1 MGNTSS
7 TGLNIKENELS
18 LKQLNESNAEF
29 LTKLNEIAT
38 NYILGQNFQDM
49 IRLTNSK
56 YCDDLVII
64 TSKILKKSYSA
75 EQIQYAYKKMFNN
88 SDEAF
93 IEGELQRN
101 TKSPMFLNR
110 QDIELGDLIDKE
122 QKKKMCIDI
131 AKYYVKIAH
140 LFAAIITT
148 LNPVFSWRTSA
159 SSSRA
164 ILKPFVSEKN
174 TDQSSDQ
181 NLNIDLNTDLGK
193 DISETTSETNSD
205 IINDMTDLG
214 ITPKVID
221 KNDSV
226 VTSNPVTKS
235 IESVESVKPVE
246 HIEHGEEFY
255 SLSEPKDEDIT
266 ISEPN
271 SVMKDMDGGEG
282 DNTDD
287 INEEIGYATLENKQY
302 IPSMVK
308 EVKVEN
314 LNFCNSRIADLIDM
328 DEIVDLVD
336 GKNLIPGQTIDSTIK
351 IKTKL
356 CSSNLNNNNE
366 GYSRTKTVYDLPGF
380 AELSRLYYD
389 KYNVSK
395 GRFDRMSSES
405 ENEKKRNVA
414 LLYTLFTG
422 NRNPPKDIRSFKDIP
437 LHSFNDTIECDNP
450 ESLFNKTYIGTT
462 KDKLF
467 IEYVEQ
473 IKKMIF
479 ESNMIRN
486 SLLEIIDRVFI
497 VNPSS
502 ASAPS
507 SPVLESPNKDE
518 SVKTKFIIDPNLT
531 YDDLD
536 TLIVD
541 ARRIIL
547 NLYITCEKDFIKAL
561 KILQAII
568 EGQILETS
576 QRQVKELER
585 EIENAY

>member
-7 TGLNIKENELS
+7 TGVNIKENELS
-18 LKQLNESNAEF
+18 LKELNESNAKF

-49 IRLTNSK
+49 VRLTNSK

-75 EQIQYAYKKMFNN
+75 EQIQYAYKKMFNSDLPIDEYIQN
-88 SDEAF
+88 SKE
-93 IEGELQRN
+93 QRQN
-101 TKSPMFLNR
+101 SNQTPMFLKR
-110 QDIELGDLIDKE
+110 QDVELGDLMDKE

-164 ILKPFVSEKN
+164 VLKPFVS
-174 TDQSSDQ
+174 D
-181 NLNIDLNTDLGK
+181 
-193 DISETTSETNSD
+193 ETTNQVVSNEAVDESINEEVDENSSLTNSNSD
-205 IINDMTDLG
+205 IINDMNDLG
-214 ITPKVID
+214 ITPKNTNNINHL
-221 KNDSV
+221 NDV
-226 VTSNPVTKS
+226 ANV
-235 IESVESVKPVE
+235 
-246 HIEHGEEFY
+246 
-255 SLSEPKDEDIT
+255 
-266 ISEPN
+266 
-271 SVMKDMDGGEG
+271 
-282 DNTDD
+282 DD
-287 INEEIGYATLENKQY
+287 INVSKGGYGGDGGDNPDIANDVDDYEKEDIATATLENKQY
-302 IPSMVK
+302 IPDMVK

-314 LNFCNSRIADLIDM
+314 LNFCNSRISDLMDM
-328 DEIVDLVD
+328 DEIVDLAD

-380 AELSRLYYD
+380 AELSRLYFD

-450 ESLFNKTYIGTT
+450 ESLFNKTYLGTT

-497 VNPSS
+497 VRPITPSS
-502 ASAPS
+502 
-507 SPVLESPNKDE
+507 VLSEKTEDSNEESHNANN
-518 SVKTKFIIDPNLT
+518 TAFIIDPKLT

>member
-7 TGLNIKENELS
+7 TGVNIKENELS
-18 LKQLNESNAEF
+18 LKELNESNAKF

-49 IRLTNSK
+49 VRLTNSK

-75 EQIQYAYKKMFNN
+75 EQIQYAYKKMFNSDLPIDEYIQN
-88 SDEAF
+88 SKD
-93 IEGELQRN
+93 QRQN
-101 TKSPMFLNR
+101 SNQAPMFLKR
-110 QDIELGDLIDKE
+110 QDVELGDLMDKE

-164 ILKPFVSEKN
+164 VLKPFVS
-174 TDQSSDQ
+174 D
-181 NLNIDLNTDLGK
+181 
-193 DISETTSETNSD
+193 ETTNQVVSNDAVDESVNEEVDENSNLTNSNSD
-205 IINDMTDLG
+205 IINDMNDLG
-214 ITPKVID
+214 ITPKNTI
-221 KNDSV
+221 NDV
-226 VTSNPVTKS
+226 DDVTNM
-235 IESVESVKPVE
+235 
-246 HIEHGEEFY
+246 
-255 SLSEPKDEDIT
+255 DDINV
-266 ISEPN
+266 S
-271 SVMKDMDGGEG
+271 KGGDGDDGGEG
-282 DNTDD
+282 DNPNIANDVGDYEKED
-287 INEEIGYATLENKQY
+287 IATATLENKQY
-302 IPSMVK
+302 IPDMIK

-314 LNFCNSRIADLIDM
+314 LNFCNSRISDLMDM
-328 DEIVDLVD
+328 DEIVDLAE

-380 AELSRLYYD
+380 AELSRLYFD

-450 ESLFNKTYIGTT
+450 ESLFNKTYLGTT

-497 VNPSS
+497 VRPITPSS
-502 ASAPS
+502 
-507 SPVLESPNKDE
+507 VLSDKIEDSNEESHNANN
-518 SVKTKFIIDPNLT
+518 TKFIIDPKLT

>member
-7 TGLNIKENELS
+7 TGVNIKENELS
-18 LKQLNESNAEF
+18 LKELNESNAKF

-49 IRLTNSK
+49 VRLTNSK

-75 EQIQYAYKKMFNN
+75 EQIQYAYKKMFNSDLPIDEYILN
-88 SDEAF
+88 SKD
-93 IEGELQRN
+93 QRQN
-101 TKSPMFLNR
+101 SNQTPMFLKR
-110 QDIELGDLIDKE
+110 QDVELGDLMDKE

-164 ILKPFVSEKN
+164 VLKPFVS
-174 TDQSSDQ
+174 D
-181 NLNIDLNTDLGK
+181 
-193 DISETTSETNSD
+193 ETTNQVVSNKTVDESVNEEVDENSNLTNSNSD
-205 IINDMTDLG
+205 IINDMNDLG
-214 ITPKVID
+214 ITPKNTI
-221 KNDSV
+221 NDV
-226 VTSNPVTKS
+226 DDVTNM
-235 IESVESVKPVE
+235 
-246 HIEHGEEFY
+246 
-255 SLSEPKDEDIT
+255 DDINV
-266 ISEPN
+266 S
-271 SVMKDMDGGEG
+271 KGGDGDDGGEG
-282 DNTDD
+282 DNPNIANDVGDYEKED
-287 INEEIGYATLENKQY
+287 IATATLENKQY
-302 IPSMVK
+302 IPDMVK

-314 LNFCNSRIADLIDM
+314 LNFCNSRISDLMDM
-328 DEIVDLVD
+328 DEIVDLAE

-380 AELSRLYYD
+380 AELSRLYFD
-389 KYNVSK
+389 KYNASK

-450 ESLFNKTYIGTT
+450 ESLFNKTYLGTT

-497 VNPSS
+497 VRPITPSS
-502 ASAPS
+502 
-507 SPVLESPNKDE
+507 VLSDKIEDSNEESHNANN
-518 SVKTKFIIDPNLT
+518 TKFIIDPKLT

>member
-7 TGLNIKENELS
+7 TGVNIKENELS
-18 LKQLNESNAEF
+18 LKELNESNAKF

-49 IRLTNSK
+49 VRLTNSK

-75 EQIQYAYKKMFNN
+75 EQIQYAYKKMFNSDLPIDEYIQN
-88 SDEAF
+88 SKD
-93 IEGELQRN
+93 QRQN
-101 TKSPMFLNR
+101 SNQAPMFLKR
-110 QDIELGDLIDKE
+110 QDVELGDLMDKE

-164 ILKPFVSEKN
+164 VLKPFVS
-174 TDQSSDQ
+174 D
-181 NLNIDLNTDLGK
+181 
-193 DISETTSETNSD
+193 ETTNQVVSNDAVDKSVNEEVDENSNLTNSNSD
-205 IINDMTDLG
+205 IINDMNDLG
-214 ITPKVID
+214 ITPKNTNNINHL
-221 KNDSV
+221 NDV
-226 VTSNPVTKS
+226 ANV
-235 IESVESVKPVE
+235 
-246 HIEHGEEFY
+246 
-255 SLSEPKDEDIT
+255 
-266 ISEPN
+266 
-271 SVMKDMDGGEG
+271 
-282 DNTDD
+282 DD
-287 INEEIGYATLENKQY
+287 INVSKGGYGGDGGDNPDIANDVDDYEKEDIATATLENKQY
-302 IPSMVK
+302 IPDMIK

-314 LNFCNSRIADLIDM
+314 LNFCNSRISDLMDM
-328 DEIVDLVD
+328 DEIVDLAD
-336 GKNLIPGQTIDSTIK
+336 GKNLIPGQTTDSTIK

-380 AELSRLYYD
+380 AELSRLYFD

-450 ESLFNKTYIGTT
+450 ESLFNKTYLGTT

-497 VNPSS
+497 VRPITPSS
-502 ASAPS
+502 
-507 SPVLESPNKDE
+507 VLSDKIEDSNEESHNANN
-518 SVKTKFIIDPNLT
+518 TKFIIDPKLT

>member
-75 EQIQYAYKKMFNN
+75 PQIQYAYKQMFN
-88 SDEAF
+88 SDSLLHLDDK
-93 IEGELQRN
+93 LQQSKQN
-101 TKSPMFLNR
+101 PMFLKR
-110 QDIELGDLIDKE
+110 QDVELGDLMDKE

-131 AKYYVKIAH
+131 AKYYVKSAH

-164 ILKPFVSEKN
+164 ILKPFVPDDN
-174 TDQSSDQ
+174 ATTG
-181 NLNIDLNTDLGK
+181 IDSVN
-193 DISETTSETNSD
+193 ENSD
-205 IINDMTDLG
+205 IKNDMTDLG
-214 ITPKVID
+214 ITPKDISN
-221 KNDSV
+221 KDSGDLGLDNV
-226 VTSNPVTKS
+226 DITSNMDV
-235 IESVESVKPVE
+235 
-246 HIEHGEEFY
+246 
-255 SLSEPKDEDIT
+255 
-266 ISEPN
+266 N
-271 SVMKDMDGGEG
+271 DGGDGG
-282 DNTDD
+282 DSGDGSD
-287 INEEIGYATLENKQY
+287 IGDQDTITVTLEDKQY
-302 IPSMVK
+302 IPDMAT

-314 LNFCNSRIADLIDM
+314 LNFCNSRISDLMDM

-336 GKNLIPGQTIDSTIK
+336 GKNLIPGQTMDSTIK

-366 GYSRTKTVYDLPGF
+366 GYSRSKTVYDLPGF

-405 ENEKKRNVA
+405 ENEKKRNIA

-437 LHSFNDTIECDNP
+437 LHSFSETIECDNP

-497 VNPSS
+497 ARPVMQELVSS
-502 ASAPS
+502 VS
-507 SPVLESPNKDE
+507 SVPPQNAENIDNE
-518 SVKTKFIIDPNLT
+518 HHNTKFIIDPKLT

-547 NLYITCEKDFIKAL
+547 KLYITCEKDFIEAL

-568 EGQILETS
+568 EVQILETN